1 MICQA
6 ARRAAWL
13 ALALAGPL
21 VAARASGQAA
31 PGSGGGGPGEA
42 GVITGQVSD
51 KDLQQP
57 VGDAV
62 VSVVGGNIRAR
73 TTADGHFRLSGVPA
87 GQVELRAVRLGYQT
101 ATVSVVVAAG
111 TPAHVNFTLA
121 RVAAQLNAQLVTAT
135 QETESRRET
144 GANVA
149 VVQAD
154 SIPQSTITDFSDM
167 LTGRV
172 AGVVVEK
179 SSGETGTGSTIRIR
193 GASSLYLTNEPI
205 YIVDGVRLDNNSYTT
220 NLGLGGQGP
229 SRVDEIPEQDIETFE
244 ILKGPTASAL
254 YGTAAANGIISI
266 TTKHGEEGPTHWDFF
281 AEGGN
286 VQNATHFPP
295 NWGTL
300 TQSFG
305 PNVPGYPEA
314 TNCTLNYQALQIDSG
329 PTSSSPCIPDASTVK
344 GGVITYN
351 PIADHSPYRIGQIGN
366 LGLDAHGGI
375 GTTTYFL
382 SGTRYDETGIFPNN
396 STNKSTIRANANF
409 QLTPQLGV
417 AVTASYL
424 TSNTQLPQNDNGYYG
439 PLSNGYL
446 GYAVGTSIDAYGH
459 PSFGYNPIPPSQSE
473 AYFDA
478 QYLDHYTLGAT
489 ASWHP
494 ISWLSVTAVTG
505 MDQDWQYD
513 QEFEPPNTVFV
524 STADSIGHRY
534 AWREVIQSLT
544 ENVAATATAH
554 PFDGLTAKS
563 TVGFQYYEFYQYYLN
578 GEANNPAPF
587 TTGSGS
593 LATATAQPTTTE
605 NTQNLKQISVLASEA
620 FSWLDRRYLQV
631 SLRGDK
637 NSTFGT
643 DNSIALYPAANASWV
658 MSDENFWPRNNTVS
672 SLRAHAAYGASG
684 LSPQTLAAITYCSPN
699 SVRYLGQELSG
710 CSFANGSIGSDVKP
724 ERSDEVEGG
733 LEWGF
738 FKDRVTFDA
747 TTYYKY
753 TSQVLVAVPLPP
765 SLGGSVSQLRNLGSV
780 QNLGIELSL
789 FADIV
794 KSNAF
799 DFTITGQFS
808 GNQNRLLSLGQ
819 GDTTNIIFGGD
830 QEFRRGYPLG
840 GYWTIPL
847 TGAPPKA
854 ANGISGLETVGNYY
868 NPAAPYAYRGSSI
881 PVRDASLSPQFTFFN
896 KLRLQA
902 NFEYRGGFKQ
912 FDASEQFRCTFET
925 CRGNY
930 DPTDSWSD
938 KVCAAAAVETSGA
951 YEDCWL
957 EDADFLKLREVSLE
971 YTFPD
976 RWAAALHAAHLSVA
990 LAARNL
996 ATLWTLWKGVDPEV
1010 DSDGQDNFSR
1020 YQFAVQPLARY
1031 FTIRFNV
1038 SF

>member
-1 MICQA
+1 MICQVA
-6 ARRAAWL
+6 TRAVWL
-13 ALALAGPL
+13 VMALAGPL
-21 VAARASGQAA
+21 LAAGAAGQAA
-31 PGSGGGGPGEA
+31 PGGEG

-57 VGDAV
+57 VGEAV
-62 VSVVGGNIRAR
+62 VSVVGANIRAR
-73 TTADGHFRLSGVPA
+73 TTADGHFRLAGVPA
-87 GQVELRAVRLGYQT
+87 GPVELRAVRLGYQT

-254 YGTAAANGIISI
+254 YGTAAANGIVSI

-281 AEGGN
+281 AEGGT

-314 TNCTLNYQALQIDSG
+314 TDCSLNYQALQVDSG
-329 PTSSSPCIPDASTVK
+329 PGSSSPCVPDASTYKNGIV
-344 GGVITYN
+344 TYN

-366 LGLDAHGGI
+366 LGLAAHGGI
-375 GTTTYFL
+375 GTTTFFL

-409 QLTPQLGV
+409 QLTQQLGV
-417 AVTASYL
+417 AVTGSYL

-446 GYAVGTSIDAYGH
+446 GYAVGTSVDAYGH
-459 PSFGYNPIPPSQSE
+459 PSFGYNPIPPSQAES
-473 AYFDA
+473 YFDA
-478 QYLDHYTLGAT
+478 QGLDHYTLGAT

-494 ISWLSVTAVTG
+494 LSWFSVTAVTG
-505 MDQDWQYD
+505 LDQDWQYD

-524 STADSIGHRY
+524 SPIDSIGHRY
-534 AWREVIQSLT
+534 AFREVIQSMT

-554 PFDGLTAKS
+554 PFDGVTAKS

-593 LATATAQPTTTE
+593 LATATSQPFTTE
-605 NTQNLKQISVLASEA
+605 NTLNLKQISVLGSEA
-620 FSWLDRRYLQV
+620 ISWLDRRYLQV

-637 NSTFGT
+637 NSTFGP
-643 DNSIALYPAANASWV
+643 NHSVALYPAANASWV
-658 MSDENFWPRNNTVS
+658 LSDENFWPRNNTVS
-672 SLRAHAAYGASG
+672 SLRAHTAYGASG
-684 LSPQTLAAITYCSPN
+684 LEPQTLAATTYCQPV
-699 SVRYLGQELSG
+699 SVKFNGNELAG
-710 CSFANGSIGSDVKP
+710 CTYAQGSIGSNVKP

-747 TTYYKY
+747 TSYYKY
-753 TSQVLVAVPLPP
+753 TSQVLVAVPLAP
-765 SLGGSVSQLRNLGSV
+765 SLGGTTSQLQNLGSV

-789 FADIV
+789 YADII
-794 KSNAF
+794 KAEDF
-799 DFTITGQFS
+799 DFTVTGEFS
-808 GNQNRLLSLGQ
+808 GNQNRLLSLGP
-819 GDTTNIIFGGD
+819 GDSTPVILPSGN
-830 QEFRRGYPLG
+830 QMFRRGYPLAG
-840 GYWTIPL
+840 FWTIPL
-847 TGAPPKA
+847 TSVPGQP
-854 ANGISGLETVGNYY
+854 ANGLSGLENVGNAY
-868 NPAAPYAYRGSSI
+868 NTQGGINAYAYRGSSI
-881 PVRDASLSPQFTFFN
+881 PVRDASLSPQFTFF
-896 KLRLQA
+896 KTLRVQA

-912 FDASEQFRCTFET
+912 FDASEQFRCTFGT
-925 CRGNY
+925 CRGNN
-930 DPTDSWSD
+930 DPTDSWND
-938 KVCAAAAVETSGA
+938 KVCAAAALETSGA
-951 YEDCWL
+951 YEDCWI
-957 EDADFLKLREVSLE
+957 ENADFLKLREVTVE
-971 YTFPD
+971 YNFPD
-976 RWAAALHAAHLSVA
+976 RWARVLKASHMSVA
-990 LAARNL
+990 LSARNL

-1010 DSDGQDNFSR
+1010 DSDGQDNFNR

-1031 FTIRFNV
+1031 FTIRFNA
-1038 SF
+1038 SY